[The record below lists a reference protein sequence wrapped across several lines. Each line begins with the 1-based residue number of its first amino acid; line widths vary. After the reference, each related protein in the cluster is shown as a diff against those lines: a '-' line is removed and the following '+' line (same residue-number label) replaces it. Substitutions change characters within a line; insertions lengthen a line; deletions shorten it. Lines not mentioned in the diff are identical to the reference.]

1 MHITACLAGQDDVD
15 VEVGEDCRSLQALKQ
30 AIVEAL
36 PQLCVEG
43 FDVSAG
49 GRALDDDEGVV
60 SLEEVQRGH
69 DRSFQ
74 PRL

>member
-1 MHITACLAGQDDVD
+1 MDVTACLAGQKVD
-15 VEVGEDCRSLQALKQ
+15 VEVGEDCRTLQALRE

-36 PQLCVEG
+36 PPLCVEG
-43 FDVSAG
+43 FDVSVG

>member
-1 MHITACLAGQDDVD
+1 MHVTACLAGQKVD
-15 VEVGEDCRSLQALKQ
+15 VEVGEDCRTIQALKE
-30 AIVEAL
+30 AIVKAL
-36 PQLCVEG
+36 PKLCVEG
-43 FDVSAG
+43 LDVSVG
-49 GRALDDDEGVV
+49 GRALDDDGVV

>member
-1 MHITACLAGQDDVD
+1 MHVTACLAEQEVD
-15 VEVGEDCRSLQALKQ
+15 VEVGEESRTLQALRE
-30 AIVEAL
+30 AIVAEL
-36 PQLCVEG
+36 PKLCVEG
-43 FDVSAG
+43 FDVSVN
-49 GRALDDDEGVV
+49 GRALDNEGVV

>member
-1 MHITACLAGQDDVD
+1 MHVTACLAGQEDVD
-15 VEVGEDCRSLQALKQ
+15 VEVGEDCRSLQALRQ
-30 AIVEAL
+30 AIVKEL
-36 PQLCVEG
+36 PQLCAEG
-43 FDVSAG
+43 FDVSVG
-49 GRALDDDEGVV
+49 GRALDDEGVV